1 MTGKERILTAL
12 SLQEPDRVPLYIH
25 AINEAPIIGIG
36 RHLREGLPDSKA
48 LYEMDASETVALLD
62 TLFLIHEAFEIDGFT
77 AFEIG
82 HETVLDERHVRD
94 DWGVLYERSPY
105 GLPVASGHPLKAPD
119 DLSRYHPPRPRREHL
134 LMHDLARDR
143 FKGHK
148 ALFWMMRGA
157 FVRSWRLA
165 GMENL
170 MIQMFDC
177 PSFVH
182 ALARMVTNFNLEM
195 LDLLTDAGVDVLIVE
210 DDIAD
215 KQFPLIAPDQFRTF
229 VEPYNREL
237 VDKAHAAGLKVMR
250 HSDGNLWPLLD
261 SLFDAGYDGLNPL
274 EPQAGMDLKKV
285 KAHCGDRICL
295 IGNID
300 CIELLPSGTPVQVE
314 AAVRQAIE
322 DAARGGGYIL
332 SDSNSLHPG
341 VKPENC
347 IAMFEAAK
355 KYGRYPGAGR

>member
-1 MTGKERILTAL
+1 VEIDMTGKERILTAL

-36 RHLREGLPDSKA
+36 RHLREGLPEVKT

-62 TLFLIHEAFEIDGFT
+62 TLFMIHEAFEIDGFT

-82 HETVLDERHVRD
+82 HETILDERHVRD

-143 FKGHK
+143 FKGQK
-148 ALFWMMRGA
+148 ALFWMMRGV
-157 FVRSWRLA
+157 FVRSWRL
-165 GMENL
+165 
-170 MIQMFDC
+170 
-177 PSFVH
+177 
-182 ALARMVTNFNLEM
+182 
-195 LDLLTDAGVDVLIVE
+195 
-210 DDIAD
+210 
-215 KQFPLIAPDQFRTF
+215 
-229 VEPYNREL
+229 
-237 VDKAHAAGLKVMR
+237 
-250 HSDGNLWPLLD
+250 
-261 SLFDAGYDGLNPL
+261 
-274 EPQAGMDLKKV
+274 AGMDLKKV

-300 CIELLPSGTPVQVE
+300 CIELLPSGTPVQVD

-322 DAARGGGYIL
+322 DAARGGGYIF
-332 SDSNSLHPG
+332 P
-341 VKPENC
+341 P
-347 IAMFEAAK
+347 
-355 KYGRYPGAGR
+355 AGRGRGEHYRRMLRDDPRTHCRAGRGASSTILKCSETQNRPSRGMKAPGRETLEQPQGDGGRTEPSTICCEEV

>member
-1 MTGKERILTAL
+1 MTGKERILTAM
-12 SLQEPDRVPLYIH
+12 SIREPDRVPLYIH

-36 RHLREGLPDSKA
+36 RRLREDLPEIKTI
-48 LYEMDASETVALLD
+48 YEMDEAETFKLLD
-62 TLFLIHEAFEIDGFT
+62 TLFLIHESFEIDGFT

-82 HETVLDERHVRD
+82 HEKILDERHVQD
-94 DWGVLYERSPY
+94 DWGVIYERSPY
-105 GLPVASGHPLKAPD
+105 GLPVPSIHPLRTPEE
-119 DLSRYHPPRPRREHL
+119 LRHYRHPRPKREHL
-134 LMHDLARDR
+134 LMHELARER
-143 FKGHK
+143 FKGQK

-157 FVRSWRLA
+157 FVKSWRLT

-170 MIQMFDC
+170 MIQMFDN
-177 PSFVH
+177 PAFVH
-182 ALARMVTNFNLEM
+182 AIARMVTDYNLEM
-195 LDLLTDAGVDVLIVE
+195 LDMLIDAGIDVLIVE

-215 KQFPLIAPDQFRTF
+215 KNFPLIAPDQFQTF

-237 VDKAHAAGLKVMR
+237 VVKAHAAGLKVMR

-261 SLFDAGYDGLNPL
+261 TLLDTGYDGLNPL

-285 KAHCGDRICL
+285 KDYCGDRMCL

-300 CIELLPSGTPVQVE
+300 CIELLPNGTPAQVE
-314 AAVRQAIE
+314 AAVKQAID
-322 DAARGGGYIL
+322 DAAAGGGLII

-347 IAMFEAAK
+347 IAMFEATK
-355 KYGRYPGAGR
+355 KYGQYAGSGR